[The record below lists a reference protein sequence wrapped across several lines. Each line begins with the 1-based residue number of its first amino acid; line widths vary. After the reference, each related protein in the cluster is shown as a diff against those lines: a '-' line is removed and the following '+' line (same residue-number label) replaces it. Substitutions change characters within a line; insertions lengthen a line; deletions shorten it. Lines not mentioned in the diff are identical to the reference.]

1 MDKNKAL
8 KNARANY
15 KAAMLSSGA
24 AFMIVLVLIDPDT
37 YLLSALNGLA
47 LFGTKVAPALFPF
60 FFFSGLITRL
70 GGAARAG
77 ALFRRPASLFYNVP
91 GCGG

>member
-15 KAAMLSSGA
+15 KAAMVSSGA

-37 YLLSALNGLA
+37 YLLSALNGLE

-70 GGAARAG
+70 GGASA
-77 ALFRRPASLFYNVP
+77 PSLSYQRQAHATVAN
-91 GCGG
+91 